1 MRGTGGSEKGGD
13 KIVSDLDIPLIMEGK
28 DAREEYL
35 QCVRNDEMLVKV
47 REYADS
53 EVKGYFW
60 DNEVL
65 KKLVRDGLEQEIYP
79 YHCTQTFENYIIEI
93 VS

>member
-35 QCVRNDEMLVKV
+35 C
-47 REYADS
+47 
-53 EVKGYFW
+53 
-60 DNEVL
+60 
-65 KKLVRDGLEQEIYP
+65 LE
-79 YHCTQTFENYIIEI
+79 
-93 VS
+93 